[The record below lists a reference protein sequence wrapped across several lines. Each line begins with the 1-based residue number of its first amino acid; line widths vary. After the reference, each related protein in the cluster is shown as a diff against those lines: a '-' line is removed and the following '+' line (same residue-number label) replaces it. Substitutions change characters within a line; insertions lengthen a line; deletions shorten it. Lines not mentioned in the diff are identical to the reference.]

1 MRTLGN
7 AATFAGLWLAA
18 GCNALFGV
26 EDPVIVEPAAS
37 GGEAG
42 ERTAGASGGGPIIS
56 PQRPAPGGAG
66 GAGGAPFDP
75 EAGAGGLSEIPEA
88 GGGAG
93 GEIEQGPGTG
103 GTAPAQGG
111 TQSTTGGVADAGSD
125 NSPAGAAGAAGAS
138 GCAEGESHCA
148 PDNLTL
154 ETCDGGTPGSVLCPN
169 GCIQGACAECI
180 PRTVECR
187 TADNSVRVCGDDGRF
202 DDFEECDDEETCL
215 PGEGCGGKCGPD
227 QVRCNTM
234 TGDAEACDRGEWSLV
249 RECTTNDE
257 LCVVESGVSKCI
269 ENKVRPLGPETPLTN
284 GSLRS
289 VTPDVLH
296 IYPAP
301 LVDVK
306 AFAIQLGLIGAGQPA
321 YARLVLYADDGNG
334 YPGARLRVT
343 DVLTV
348 AATEANA
355 RDLPGA
361 PLLLD
366 PDLRYWIGVVF
377 ASSGS
382 PQLYCRTNQPQE
394 PGGYLVSQP
403 YDDGFPDTF
412 PPGALPD
419 AGTVCNLF
427 LRVRTQT
434 P

>member
-1 MRTLGN
+1 MR
-7 AATFAGLWLAA
+7 AG
-18 GCNALFGV
+18 
-26 EDPVIVEPAAS
+26 PS
-37 GGEAG
+37 
-42 ERTAGASGGGPIIS
+42 
-56 PQRPAPGGAG
+56 
-66 GAGGAPFDP
+66 
-75 EAGAGGLSEIPEA
+75 
-88 GGGAG
+88 
-93 GEIEQGPGTG
+93 
-103 GTAPAQGG
+103 
-111 TQSTTGGVADAGSD
+111 
-125 NSPAGAAGAAGAS
+125 
-138 GCAEGESHCA
+138 
-148 PDNLTL
+148 
-154 ETCDGGTPGSVLCPN
+154 
-169 GCIQGACAECI
+169 
-180 PRTVECR
+180 
-187 TADNSVRVCGDDGRF
+187 
-202 DDFEECDDEETCL
+202 
-215 PGEGCGGKCGPD
+215 
-227 QVRCNTM
+227 
-234 TGDAEACDRGEWSLV
+234 SLQHH
-249 RECTTNDE
+249 D
-257 LCVVESGVSKCI
+257 
-269 ENKVRPLGPETPLTN
+269 TN

-366 PDLRYWIGVVF
+366 PDLRYWLGVVF